1 MKTTIL
7 TIATFL
13 FMSCSLIV
21 DGQLEKFNF
30 DSEIESDSNEVD
42 VLDALDVPDV
52 HVDRPYDQPDIP
64 DTAEQHDPYLD
75 VVDITDTTDTVD
87 LPVETE
93 MEVDEDAEPDLE
105 PDTEEDPEYD
115 PIEEVIPDITIDD
128 GGYLITDYY
137 SGAFS
142 LDPVISCDC
151 PHSEWTLDMLSFVYS
166 SSLLT
171 VNMARNTFFLYQE
184 PAPTGLNFHVY
195 GSTLD
200 DLEIECINYEL
211 EGSFE
216 VGNPDRFT
224 ATWTAEF
231 VGICSDCEDQ
241 SVAVTGTR

>member
-137 SGAFS
+137 DDEPFYFS
-142 LDPVISCDC
+142 PTISMDCSHMGYSMIDLWFLYTTPV
-151 PHSEWTLDMLSFVYS
+151 
-166 SSLLT
+166 LT
-171 VNMARNTFFLYQE
+171 VAMNSNGFILTQT
-184 PAPTGLNFHVY
+184 PAPTGLNFHAF
-195 GSTLD
+195 GST
-200 DLEIECINYEL
+200 EIDCMNFEI

-216 VGNPDRFT
+216 PGNPNRFT

-241 SVAVTGTR
+241 SVAVTGTRQNP